1 VWSPNIFV
9 EICGTGEVVGPDD
22 DLRLAI
28 AAVTVENIL
37 HLFHFQDR
45 DSTDDEDHKGGMLRW
60 MTFLSD
66 TRGESESTDQCESES
81 GEGVGWGGCTS
92 QSLGIRF
99 LNQLWRL
106 KRSGSRCGGAEA
118 KGWTQGGQ
126 RGGDSSP

>member
-1 VWSPNIFV
+1 MWSPNIFV

-60 MTFLSD
+60 MTFL

-81 GEGVGWGGCTS
+81 GEGVGWVYLPKPWDKIPKPALAIEKIGFS
-92 QSLGIRF
+92 M
-99 LNQLWRL
+99 WR
-106 KRSGSRCGGAEA
+106 S
-118 KGWTQGGQ
+118 
-126 RGGDSSP
+126 